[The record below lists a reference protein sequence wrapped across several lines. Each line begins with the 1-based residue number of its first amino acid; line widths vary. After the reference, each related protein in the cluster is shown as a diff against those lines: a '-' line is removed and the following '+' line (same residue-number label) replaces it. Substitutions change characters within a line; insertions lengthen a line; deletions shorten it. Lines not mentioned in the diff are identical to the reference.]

1 MALWSYLLFHSII
14 YYRLLV
20 FFITIINNKA
30 KGFKK
35 MKMRVRKEDILKT
48 LQQAQSAINPRA
60 GLPILSNLLIE
71 AESGNVKLTGT
82 DLDIGIISNSQADIE
97 VKGAITVP
105 AKKFADI
112 IRELPDETL
121 SMSVKKN
128 NVVII
133 ESGNTVFKIM
143 GLPKEEYPKLP
154 EFTDAHF
161 VLLQQNTL
169 KTMLGMTSFAISRDE
184 TRYILNGIL
193 FLIEEDKLTMV
204 ATDGRRLSLIKKEF
218 KAPKNLKAKFIV
230 PAKTATELL
239 KTLEDT
245 STELKMTFTKNQVLF
260 DLGQTII
267 ISRLIE
273 GEYPNYE
280 QVIPKEAKE
289 KLTIDRERLLSAAK
303 RASLLTTQDSLAVRL
318 DIHND
323 KIVVSKST
331 PDVGESKEELGAE
344 YNGSHLSIGFN
355 PSYLMDVLKNINIE
369 TVAIELFGPDKPG
382 VIRLGDEYTYV
393 LLPMQLV

>member
-1 MALWSYLLFHSII
+1 
-14 YYRLLV
+14 
-20 FFITIINNKA
+20 
-30 KGFKK
+30 